1 MRAEV
6 VDERLLGRPLQRHDD
21 LRLGIEVVLHGRCR
35 LFDLRVDEYLQYV
48 AVTRDEILESA
59 RQHAQHVEE
68 RFALVESR
76 DGFGQ
81 NAAQR
86 IAQRTLPFGL
96 VADHDQFVG
105 RTLRVDALFAQR
117 AERLAAETR
126 RCDGKHDGQF
136 YYSFHRFYTFLCEE
150 RADAGAGDR
159 PVQTE
164 IRSLQKMVQVPHGVG
179 CDPHDRP
186 RRRLHAGFRPCK
198 DSIFL
203 STFAR
208 SLSS

>member
-1 MRAEV
+1 MMRSYCTAAA
-6 VDERLLGRPLQRHDD
+6 RLLD
-21 LRLGIEVVLHGRCR
+21 LRI
-35 LFDLRVDEYLQYV
+35 DEYLQYV
-48 AVTRDEILESA
+48 AVTRDKILESA

-164 IRSLQKMVQVPHGVG
+164 IRSLQRWCKSRTGVG

-186 RRRLHAGFRPCK
+186 RRRLCTRASALAKIVFFVYICTV
-198 DSIFL
+198 IVF
-203 STFAR
+203 
-208 SLSS
+208 

>member
-35 LFDLRVDEYLQYV
+35 LLDLRIDEYLQYV
-48 AVTRDEILESA
+48 AVTCDEILESA

-136 YYSFHRFYTFLCEE
+136 Y
-150 RADAGAGDR
+150 
-159 PVQTE
+159 VQTE
-164 IRSLQKMVQVPHGVG
+164 IRSLQ
-179 CDPHDRP
+179 RW
-186 RRRLHAGFRPCK
+186 CK
-198 DSIFL
+198 SRTTSDTIRTTGRAAAS
-203 STFAR
+203 AR
-208 SLSS
+208 GLPPLQR

>member
-1 MRAEV
+1 MSPATGSVRM
-6 VDERLLGRPLQRHDD
+6 
-21 LRLGIEVVLHGRCR
+21 LRSVSP
-35 LFDLRVDEYLQYV
+35 
-48 AVTRDEILESA
+48 SA
-59 RQHAQHVEE
+59 
-68 RFALVESR
+68 
-76 DGFGQ
+76 
-81 NAAQR
+81 
-86 IAQRTLPFGL
+86 TLPFGL

-164 IRSLQKMVQVPHGVG
+164 IRSLQ
-179 CDPHDRP
+179 RW
-186 RRRLHAGFRPCK
+186 CK
-198 DSIFL
+198 SRTASDAIRTTGRAAASCTRASALAKIVFFVYIC
-203 STFAR
+203 TVIVF
-208 SLSS
+208 